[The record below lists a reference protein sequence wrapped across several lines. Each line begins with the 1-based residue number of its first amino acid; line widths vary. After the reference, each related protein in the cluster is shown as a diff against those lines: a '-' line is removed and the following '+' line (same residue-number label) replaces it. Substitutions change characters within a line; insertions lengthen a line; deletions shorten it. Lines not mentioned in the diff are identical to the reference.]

1 MTIDFSNIS
10 GFNEFWDGTGG
21 KKGGRKATG
30 NQLDNINTLY
40 QGLVGRNA
48 DPSGEDYWDKQIS
61 SGAATYQT
69 LADSLKAS
77 NEYQDQQSEIAA
89 GGSAQAMKSLSSAH
103 ISPFDEFSGSS
114 FAGYDP
120 FAYGITEDMANSLN
134 PNVGGGA
141 FSDQQYKTTD
151 DAVAALLEGLETGT
165 NPFNTGQQGGK
176 HLAGNNNNGNN
187 NDVTNYQQYDD
198 SGLRDIISGLTGQ
211 LGDLRSA
218 FDTYRTQSET
228 DMQNMFNNANWGWGY
243 GAGVGGVRTQNE
255 LPGWAPKKGGTS
267 GFFGRG
273 GRAGKGLTTSSLNI

>member
-1 MTIDFSNIS
+1 MTIDFSNIA
-10 GFNEFWDGTGG
+10 GFNEFWDGSDG
-21 KKGGRKATG
+21 KKGGRKATS
-30 NQLDNINTLY
+30 NQRDNIDTLY

-48 DPSGEDYWDKQIS
+48 DASGGDYWDKQIS

-77 NEYQDQQSEIAA
+77 NEYQDQQPGIAA
-89 GGSAQAMKSLSSAH
+89 GGTAQSMKSLGSAH

-120 FAYGITEDMANSLN
+120 FQYGLTEDMANSLN

-151 DAVAALLEGLETGT
+151 DAVAAFLGGLETGT

-176 HLAGNNNNGNN
+176 NTGTG
-187 NDVTNYQQYDD
+187 TNTTTTTTNPYDD

-218 FDTYRTQSET
+218 FDTYRSQSEA
-228 DMQNMFNNANWGWGY
+228 DMQNVWNNANWGY
-243 GAGVGGVRTQNE
+243 GAGVGGVRTANE